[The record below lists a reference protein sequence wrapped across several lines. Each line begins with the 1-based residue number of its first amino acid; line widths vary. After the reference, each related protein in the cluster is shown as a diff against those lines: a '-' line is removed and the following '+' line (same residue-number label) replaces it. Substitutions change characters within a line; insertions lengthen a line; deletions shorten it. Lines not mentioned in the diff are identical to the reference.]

1 MLVKRLRKRR
11 SVSFHKGIAALSG
24 AIHMRLRAPNF
35 LRCSIREIQECN
47 MKSRLPILVSTLVL
61 IASSTTAYA
70 AESATTKGKAK
81 AEAQCNVCH
90 GANGMSQIPNAP
102 HLAGQPEIYLIEQ
115 LKNYRSGKRA
125 NEVMAVLAKP
135 LSDDDI
141 ANLAAWYASIEIKAT
156 PKP

>member
-1 MLVKRLRKRR
+1 MNFRR
-11 SVSFHKGIAALSG
+11 S
-24 AIHMRLRAPNF
+24 
-35 LRCSIREIQECN
+35 Q
-47 MKSRLPILVSTLVL
+47 ILISAFAMV
-61 IASSTTAYA
+61 ASSAISYA
-70 AESATTKGKAK
+70 ADNAPTKGKAK

-102 HLAGQPEIYLIEQ
+102 HLAGQPEIYVAEQ

-125 NEVMAVLAKP
+125 NEVMGVLAKP

-156 PKP
+156 PKI